1 MKVRFWGVRGSLPT
15 PITAAEISGKLI
27 QALLSARG
35 VDISDADA
43 VRAYVASLPLV
54 IRGTIG
60 GNTPCVEISSGGQQ
74 LIFDAGSGLRPLG
87 ESMMAGPCGRGEG
100 VVRLFLSHLHWD
112 HIQGL
117 PYFSPAYVPGNQIT
131 IYGAY
136 DGFDRQLLLQQTSPH
151 FPVRLEKMGAT
162 FHFHLLRE
170 GETLQLGDCQ
180 VRLFGQRHPDTSYSY
195 RVEDGRAAVVYAT
208 DAEYRD
214 LDEENLH
221 RHVDF
226 FYQADAL
233 IFDAQ
238 YSLRE
243 AFFEKDGWGHGTAF
257 VGIDLAKQADVK
269 RLVLFHHEPAY
280 NDLAL
285 IELLETARLYKAQDP
300 EQPSLEILLAYE
312 GLELEL

>member
-15 PITAAEISGKLI
+15 PVTAAEISGKLI
-27 QALLSARG
+27 QAFLNARG
-35 VDISDADA
+35 VDISDADT
-43 VRAYVASLPLV
+43 VRAYVASLPLA

-60 GNTPCVEISSGGQQ
+60 GNTPCVEIGSGSQQ

-87 ESMMAGPCGRGEG
+87 EVMMEGPCGRGEG
-100 VVRLFLSHLHWD
+100 VIHLFLSHLHWD

-117 PYFSPAYVPGNQIT
+117 PYFSPVYVPGNRIT
-131 IYGAY
+131 IYSAY
-136 DGFDRQLLLQQTSPH
+136 EGFDRQLLLQQASPH
-151 FPVRLEKMGAT
+151 FPVKLEKMGAT
-162 FHFHLLRE
+162 FCFHLLRE
-170 GETLQLGDCQ
+170 DEVLRLGGCEI
-180 VRLFGQRHPDTSYSY
+180 RPFGQRHPDTSYSY
-195 RVEDGRAAVVYAT
+195 RIDDGQAVVVYAT

-221 RHVDF
+221 RYVEF
-226 FYQADAL
+226 FCSADAL

-243 AFFEKDGWGHGTAF
+243 AFFEKDGWGHSTAF
-257 VGIDLAKQADVK
+257 VGIDMAKQAAVK
-269 RLVLFHHEPAY
+269 RLILFHHEPAY

-300 EQPSLEILLAYE
+300 EQPTLEILLAYE